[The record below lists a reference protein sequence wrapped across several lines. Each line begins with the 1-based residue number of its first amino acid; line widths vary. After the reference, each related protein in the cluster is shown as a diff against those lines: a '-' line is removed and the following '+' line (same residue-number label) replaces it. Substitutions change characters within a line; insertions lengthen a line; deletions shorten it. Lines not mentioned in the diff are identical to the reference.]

1 MGKRRRYKQMEIIL
15 YLSIALIA
23 IAFLVLVIFLV
34 KTLKS
39 LQETLLSVS
48 KTLNVLEK
56 QLDGV
61 TSETTILLQK
71 TNALADDI
79 QEKSERLTS
88 VVDAVK
94 DVGTTVNKFNGT
106 LKNLTSS
113 FDIQVEQ
120 NKEKISQ
127 IVQWGNVFLELKDK
141 WNAKK
146 HSKNELPAEDIKRVR
161 ST

>member
-1 MGKRRRYKQMEIIL
+1 MEIIL
-15 YLSIALIA
+15 YLSVALIA
-23 IAFLVLVIFLV
+23 IAFLVLVIYLA

-39 LQETLLSVS
+39 LQGTLSSVS
-48 KTLNVLEK
+48 STLIGLEK

-61 TSETTILLQK
+61 TKETKELLQK

-79 QEKSERLTS
+79 QEKSQNLTS
-88 VVDAVK
+88 VVTAVK

-106 LKNLTSS
+106 LKNLTQS
-113 FDIQVEQ
+113 FDVQVEE

-141 WNAKK
+141 WTAKK
-146 HSKNELPAEDIKRVR
+146 QENKQSGDGEIRRVR
-161 ST
+161 SR

>member
-39 LQETLLSVS
+39 LQETLSSVS
-48 KTLNVLEK
+48 KTLNGLEK

-146 HSKNELPAEDIKRVR
+146 HSKNELPAEEIKRVR

>member
-1 MGKRRRYKQMEIIL
+1 MEIIL
-15 YLSIALIA
+15 YLAVALIA
-23 IAFLVLVIFLV
+23 IAFLVLVIYLS

-39 LQETLLSVS
+39 LQETLSSVS
-48 KTLNVLEK
+48 KTLIGLEK

-61 TSETTILLQK
+61 TQETTALLQK

-79 QEKSERLTS
+79 QDKSKSLNS
-88 VVDAVK
+88 VVIAVK
-94 DVGTTVNKFNGT
+94 DVGSTVTKFNGT
-106 LKNLTSS
+106 LKSLTDS
-113 FDIQVEQ
+113 FDIQVEE

-146 HSKNELPAEDIKRVR
+146 EAKKESNTNVNEMKRVR
-161 ST
+161 SR